1 MSEAYSDEHI
11 TTTIDGVLK
20 QMDLDKD
27 GFISYAE
34 FMQSERIE
42 NPNETS

>member
-1 MSEAYSDEHI
+1 MSEAYTDEQI
-11 TTTIDGVLK
+11 TSTIDGVLDM
-20 QMDLDKD
+20 MDKDKD

-42 NPNETS
+42 NPNAT